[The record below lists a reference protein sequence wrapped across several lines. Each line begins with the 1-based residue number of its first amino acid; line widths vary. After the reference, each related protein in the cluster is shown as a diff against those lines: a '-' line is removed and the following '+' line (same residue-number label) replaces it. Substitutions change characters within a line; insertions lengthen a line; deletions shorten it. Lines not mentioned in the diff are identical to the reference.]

1 MLMSATVEVDPD
13 ICLGSSMCQMR
24 FGHLFTVGED
34 GLAVPIRPVLESQQ
48 DIDAAVDAMHGCPT
62 GAITVTDEH

>member
-1 MLMSATVEVDPD
+1 MTAIVGVDPD
-13 ICLGSSMCQMR
+13 ICLGSGMCELR
-24 FGHLFTVGED
+24 FGHLFTVLKE
-34 GLAVPIRPVLESQQ
+34 GLAVPVRPSLESQQ